1 MPKSMKQPDMESL
14 EDYFLL
20 YFQDQYNK
28 VTNELTRMNKRLD
41 KIEHARKIYVEK
53 FGKAPVLKQDK
64 Q

>member
-1 MPKSMKQPDMESL
+1 
-14 EDYFLL
+14 
-20 YFQDQYNK
+20 
-28 VTNELTRMNKRLD
+28 MNKRLD